1 MLWKTLKNVVFI
13 LTLRCDQ
20 ASRLIS
26 HSQEAPLNRA
36 EQLALAFHLLICR
49 VCRKYQRQL
58 KLMRDVL
65 GRLAE
70 PGLYSTM
77 ASSLL
82 DQAQSR
88 ALRRRLSKRIRENLD
103 SM

>member
-1 MLWKTLKNVVFI
+1 MIGKTLKYVVFI

-26 HSQEAPLNRA
+26 QVQDAPLNKA
-36 EQLALAFHLLICR
+36 ERLALRLHLVSCR
-49 VCRKYQRQL
+49 VCRTYKRQL
-58 KLMRDVL
+58 KLMRETLDEL
-65 GRLAE
+65 TDPKIYA
-70 PGLYSTM
+70 TM

-82 DQAQSR
+82 DEAQSQ
-88 ALRRRLSKRIRENLD
+88 ALRKRLSKKLQENLD

>member
-1 MLWKTLKNVVFI
+1 MVRKTLKNIIFI

-26 HSQEAPLNRA
+26 FSQETPLTIA
-36 EQLALAFHLLICR
+36 ERLALSFHLLICKM
-49 VCRKYQRQL
+49 CRKYKKQL
-58 KLMRDVL
+58 KLMRDIL
-65 GRLAE
+65 GRLTE
-70 PGLYSTM
+70 SRLYDIM

-82 DQAQSR
+82 TEEQSK
-88 ALRRRLSKRIRENLD
+88 ALQDRISKKIRENLD

>member
-1 MLWKTLKNVVFI
+1 MVRKTLKNIVFI

-26 HSQEAPLNRA
+26 YSQEAPLNIA
-36 EQLALAFHLLICR
+36 ERWALSFHLLICKM
-49 VCRKYQRQL
+49 CRKYKKQL

-65 GRLAE
+65 GRLTE
-70 PGLYSTM
+70 SRLYEIV

-82 DQAQSR
+82 TEEQSQ
-88 ALRRRLSKRIRENLD
+88 ALRSRISKKIREKLD
-103 SM
+103 ST

>member
-1 MLWKTLKNVVFI
+1 MVRKTLKNIVFI

-26 HSQEAPLNRA
+26 FSQEAPLNKA
-36 EQLALAFHLLICR
+36 ERLALSFHLLICKM
-49 VCRKYQRQL
+49 CRKYKKQL
-58 KLMRDVL
+58 KLMRDIFSKL
-65 GRLAE
+65 RE
-70 PGLYSTM
+70 SQLYDIM

-82 DQAQSR
+82 TKEQSK
-88 ALRRRLSKRIRENLD
+88 ALKSRISKKIRENLD

>member
-1 MLWKTLKNVVFI
+1 VFI

-26 HSQEAPLNRA
+26 FSQEASLNKA
-36 EQLALAFHLLICR
+36 ERVALSFHLLICR
-49 VCRKYQRQL
+49 MCRNYKKQL
-58 KLMRDVL
+58 KLMRDIL
-65 GRLAE
+65 AKLRESRL
-70 PGLYSTM
+70 YDIM

-82 DQAQSR
+82 TKEQSK
-88 ALRRRLSKRIRENLD
+88 ALKSRISKKIRENLD

>member
-1 MLWKTLKNVVFI
+1 MIWETLKNVVFI

-26 HSQEAPLNRA
+26 HSQETPLNRA
-36 EQLALAFHLLICR
+36 EQLALSFHLLICR
-49 VCRKYQRQL
+49 VCRKYKRQL

-70 PGLYSTM
+70 PGLYSSM

-88 ALRRRLSKRIRENLD
+88 ALRERMSKKLRENMD
-103 SM
+103 SK

>member
-1 MLWKTLKNVVFI
+1 MVRKTLKNIVFI

-26 HSQEAPLNRA
+26 FSQEAPLNKA
-36 EQLALAFHLLICR
+36 ERVALSFHLLICR
-49 VCRKYQRQL
+49 VCRKYKKQL
-58 KLMRDVL
+58 KLMRDI
-65 GRLAE
+65 LAKLRE
-70 PGLYSTM
+70 SQLYDIM

-82 DQAQSR
+82 TKEQSK
-88 ALRRRLSKRIRENLD
+88 ALKSRISKKIRENLD